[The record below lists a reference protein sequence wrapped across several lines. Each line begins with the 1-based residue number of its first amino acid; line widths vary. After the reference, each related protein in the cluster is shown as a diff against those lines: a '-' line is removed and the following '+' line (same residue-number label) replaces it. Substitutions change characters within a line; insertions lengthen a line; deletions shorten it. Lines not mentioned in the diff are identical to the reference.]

1 MGRAKDPSKE
11 EKHTIIK
18 ETTKK
23 TSCADIAKILGRHTK
38 TIQRFLKDPSSRRV
52 RADKGKL
59 KSADARDI
67 RKIKREVFKKPGST
81 SKAIFENSDL
91 KEVPKTTRNRILRT
105 IAKVGSPEKKPH

>member
-1 MGRAKDPSKE
+1 MGRAKDLSEE

-18 ETTKK
+18 ETAKK

-38 TIQRFLKDPSSRRV
+38 TIQRFLEDPSSRRV

-59 KSADARDI
+59 KSVNARDI

-81 SKAIFENSDL
+81 SNAIFENWGL

-105 IAKVGSPEKKPH
+105 IATVRAPEKKTH